1 MVRELTQVENQIKDA
16 GSSSGSSNYVDELQK
31 KKTTLLERIGSSVY
45 STQTLKRLNNQLNA
59 LHNQLRAVE
68 EQRNQR
74 ISEYEQKKRLNDQTL
89 VSTVNNLNACNRR
102 LALSEQQVKEVEL
115 MIAYHVAIALAAQ
128 DL

>member
-59 LHNQLRAVE
+59 LHSQLRAVE

-102 LALSEQQVKEVEL
+102 LSLYEQQVKEVEL

>member
-1 MVRELTQVENQIKDA
+1 MVHELTQVENQIKDA
-16 GSSSGSSNYVDELQK
+16 GSSSGSSNYVEELQK

-59 LHNQLRAVE
+59 LHSQLRAVE

-102 LALSEQQVKEVEL
+102 LALYEQQVKEVEL
-115 MIAYHVAIALAAQ
+115 MIAYHVAITLAAQ

>member
-16 GSSSGSSNYVDELQK
+16 GSSSGSSNYVDVLQK

-59 LHNQLRAVE
+59 LHSQLRAVE

-102 LALSEQQVKEVEL
+102 LALYEQQVKEVEL

>member
-16 GSSSGSSNYVDELQK
+16 GSSSGSSNFVDELQK

-59 LHNQLRAVE
+59 LHSQLRAVE

-102 LALSEQQVKEVEL
+102 LALYEQQVKEVEL
-115 MIAYHVAIALAAQ
+115 MIACHVAIALAAQ

>member
-16 GSSSGSSNYVDELQK
+16 GSSSGSSHYVDELQK

-102 LALSEQQVKEVEL
+102 LALYEQQVKEVEL

>member
-59 LHNQLRAVE
+59 LHSQLRAVE

-102 LALSEQQVKEVEL
+102 LALYEQQVKEVEL
-115 MIAYHVAIALAAQ
+115 MIAYHVASALAAQ

>member
-102 LALSEQQVKEVEL
+102 LALYEQQVKEVEL
-115 MIAYHVAIALAAQ
+115 MIAYHVAITLAAQ

>member
-1 MVRELTQVENQIKDA
+1 MVHELTQVENQIKDA
-16 GSSSGSSNYVDELQK
+16 GSSSGSSNYVEELQK
-31 KKTTLLERIGSSVY
+31 KKKTLLERIGSSVY
-45 STQTLKRLNNQLNA
+45 STQTLKRLNSQLNA
-59 LHNQLRAVE
+59 LHSQLRAVE

-102 LALSEQQVKEVEL
+102 LALYEQQVKEVEL
-115 MIAYHVAIALAAQ
+115 MIAYHVAITLAAQ

>member
-31 KKTTLLERIGSSVY
+31 KKMTLLERIGSSVY
-45 STQTLKRLNNQLNA
+45 STQTLKRLNSQLNA
-59 LHNQLRAVE
+59 LHSQLRAVE

-102 LALSEQQVKEVEL
+102 LALYEQQVKEVEL

>member
-16 GSSSGSSNYVDELQK
+16 GSSSGSSNYVEELQK

-59 LHNQLRAVE
+59 LHSQLRAVE

-102 LALSEQQVKEVEL
+102 LALYEQQVKEVEL

>member
-1 MVRELTQVENQIKDA
+1 MVRELTQVEYQIKDA
-16 GSSSGSSNYVDELQK
+16 GSSTGSTKYVGEVQK
-31 KKTTLLERIGSSVY
+31 KKMTLLERIGSSVY

-59 LHNQLRAVE
+59 LHSQLRAVE

-102 LALSEQQVKEVEL
+102 LALYEQQVKEVEL

>member
-102 LALSEQQVKEVEL
+102 LALYEQQVKEVEL

>member
-1 MVRELTQVENQIKDA
+1 MVHELTQVENQIKDA
-16 GSSSGSSNYVDELQK
+16 GSSSGSSNYVEELQK

-59 LHNQLRAVE
+59 LHSQLRAVE

-102 LALSEQQVKEVEL
+102 LALYEQQVKEVEL
-115 MIAYHVAIALAAQ
+115 MIACHVAITLAAQ

>member
-45 STQTLKRLNNQLNA
+45 STQTLKRLNSQLNA
-59 LHNQLRAVE
+59 LHSQLRAVE

-102 LALSEQQVKEVEL
+102 LALYEQQVKEVEL

>member
-1 MVRELTQVENQIKDA
+1 MVHELTQVENQIKDA
-16 GSSSGSSNYVDELQK
+16 GSSSGSSNYVEELQK

-45 STQTLKRLNNQLNA
+45 STQTLKRLNSQLNA
-59 LHNQLRAVE
+59 LHSQLRAVE

-102 LALSEQQVKEVEL
+102 LALYEQQVKEVEL
-115 MIAYHVAIALAAQ
+115 MIAYHVAITLAAQ

>member
-31 KKTTLLERIGSSVY
+31 KKTTLLEIIGSSVY

-102 LALSEQQVKEVEL
+102 LALYEQQVKEVEL

>member
-68 EQRNQR
+68 EQRKQR

-102 LALSEQQVKEVEL
+102 LALYEQQVKEVEL

>member
-31 KKTTLLERIGSSVY
+31 KKMTLLERIGSSVY

-59 LHNQLRAVE
+59 LHSQLRAVE

-102 LALSEQQVKEVEL
+102 LALYEQQVKEVEL
-115 MIAYHVAIALAAQ
+115 MIAYHAAIALAAQ

>member
-1 MVRELTQVENQIKDA
+1 MVHELTQVENQIKNA
-16 GSSSGSSNYVDELQK
+16 GSSSGSSNYVEELQK

-45 STQTLKRLNNQLNA
+45 STQTLKRLNSQLNA
-59 LHNQLRAVE
+59 LHSQLRAVE

-102 LALSEQQVKEVEL
+102 LALYEQQVKEVEL
-115 MIAYHVAIALAAQ
+115 MIAYHVAITLAAQ